1 MQKQIINEF
10 FSDVREFKKRVLAK
24 TNNTFKISFIKYIKN
39 KTGEN
44 INTKRFTL
52 QKSFYAKSIDKV
64 IFNNKIYYKNR
75 EKFENIYI
83 SLNDTNTKTNLLW
96 LDDIKLENFTATQLQ
111 YITLI
116 ETSENNYQGYII
128 LDKEL
133 TKNELKQVKK
143 YFCKNYN
150 TDTASVDFTHLMR
163 LPYFYSYKHNEPF
176 YINVKQWQNKI
187 LNIQPILNKINKL
200 QTENRIQQQ
209 NIKINKINNID
220 INTLQQIYNKYLK
233 IKQKELKNKIDYNV
247 VDYRFIHY
255 LHYFTNINIH
265 NINFENVLYNL
276 QGRKAGHISDYIQR
290 TLNKVIT
297 YNNYKNND
305 IHILQ
310 QLLNV

>member
-10 FSDVREFKKRVLAK
+10 FRDIREFKKRVLAK

-39 KTGEN
+39 EDGKN
-44 INTKRFTL
+44 IDTKRFTL
-52 QKSFYAKSIDKV
+52 QKSFYAKNIDKV
-64 IFNNKIYYKNR
+64 IFNNKIYFKNR
-75 EKFENIYI
+75 EKYENIYI
-83 SLNDTNTKTNLLW
+83 SIDDTNNKTNLLW
-96 LDDIKLENFTATQLQ
+96 LDDIKLENFTKEQLK

-116 ETSENNYQGYII
+116 ETSPNNFQGYII

-133 TKNELKQVKK
+133 NKNELKQVKK

-176 YINVKQWQNKI
+176 YVIVKQWQNKI
-187 LNIQPILNKINKL
+187 LNIQPILNKL

-209 NIKINKINNID
+209 NIKINKINNINM
-220 INTLQQIYNKYLK
+220 NTLQQLYNKYLK
-233 IKQKELKNKIDYNV
+233 IKEKELKNKIDYNV
-247 VDYRFIHY
+247 IDYRFIHY

-265 NINFENVLYNL
+265 NIRWENILHNL
-276 QGRKAGHISDYIQR
+276 KERKAGHISDYINR
-290 TLNKVIT
+290 TINKIVGN
-297 YNNYKNND
+297 NNYKNND